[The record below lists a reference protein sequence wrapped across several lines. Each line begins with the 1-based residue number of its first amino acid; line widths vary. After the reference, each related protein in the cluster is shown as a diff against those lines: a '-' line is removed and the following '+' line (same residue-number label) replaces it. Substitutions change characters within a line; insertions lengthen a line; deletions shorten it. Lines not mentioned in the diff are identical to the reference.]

1 MRPLVD
7 VCRFSKLNDAIYKY
21 VKRTKWSRA
30 DTLKFGEKFERV
42 PVLFDPTLTGE
53 SSSRLSLD
61 VFEFVY
67 LLTYFSTSN

>member
-7 VCRFSKLNDAIYKY
+7 VCRFSKLNNAIHKY

-42 PVLFDPTLTGE
+42 PVLFDPMLTGE
-53 SSSRLSLD
+53 SSSRLSLM
-61 VFEFVY
+61 FSSFVY